1 MRAAQTEPQ
10 NTVPIIMPHEQP
22 YPLTPHSHTPPMAN
36 TPHPALLKRKIIHF
50 DMDCFYAAVEV
61 RDDPS
66 LKGKPVIVGGSPNSR
81 GVVCTASYEARKYGV
96 HSAMACA
103 HAKRLCPN
111 GIFLKP
117 DFTRYQAASQQIRGI
132 FKRFTKTIEPLSLD
146 EAYLD
151 VTAHPE
157 GLYAV
162 DIAKHIQ
169 QAIAQEVGLSGS
181 AGVAPNKLI
190 AKIASDYRKPQG
202 LTIVTPKRATDFM
215 QPLPLRKISG
225 IGPASEK
232 KLASLGL
239 HRCEDVWMHPL
250 ETLITLLGKRMGTW
264 LYWRSRG
271 IDERPVQ
278 VSRIRKSLGKE
289 DTFSQDTNDI
299 TLLKTRLKMLA
310 EQVSDRLKRQQLQ
323 GQTITLKIK
332 YDNFQQITRS
342 LTVSNPIN
350 QAEAILTASIALL
363 EKTEIHDRKVR
374 LLGITLSKLSTTQHP
389 VAAHNTHDTPPVEH
403 PTAMQKSLFA

>member
-1 MRAAQTEPQ
+1 MAMSHAQT
-10 NTVPIIMPHEQP
+10 
-22 YPLTPHSHTPPMAN
+22 HTPQYAPPN
-36 TPHPALLKRKIIHF
+36 TTNPHPALLKRKIIHF

-103 HAKRLCPN
+103 QAKRLCPE

-117 DFTRYQAASQQIRGI
+117 DFSRYQAASQHIREI

-151 VTAHPE
+151 VTENPQE
-157 GLYAV
+157 LYAV
-162 DIAKHIQ
+162 QIAKQIQ
-169 QAIAQEVGLSGS
+169 SAIAEEVGLSGS

-202 LTIVTPKRATDFM
+202 LTVVPPQRATDFM
-215 QPLPLRKISG
+215 QLMSLRKISG

-239 HRCEDVWMHPL
+239 YTCEDVWMHPL
-250 ETLITLLGKRMGTW
+250 ETLTAQLGRRMGTW
-264 LYWRSRG
+264 LYWRTRG

-289 DTFSQDTNDI
+289 DTFSQDTND
-299 TLLKTRLKMLA
+299 LA
-310 EQVSDRLKRQQLQ
+310 VLQIKLENLAKQVSERLARQQLQ
-323 GQTITLKIK
+323 GYTVTLKVK
-332 YDNFQQITRS
+332 YANFQQITRS
-342 LTVSNPIN
+342 TTLPNPIHTPTDIL
-350 QAEAILTASIALL
+350 QASLALL
-363 EKTEIHDRKVR
+363 QKTEATQRKVR
-374 LLGITLSKLSTTQHP
+374 LVGITLSKLSTTQ
-389 VAAHNTHDTPPVEH
+389 AIDATDTAL
-403 PTAMQKSLFA
+403 TA

>member
-1 MRAAQTEPQ
+1 MAMSHAQT
-10 NTVPIIMPHEQP
+10 
-22 YPLTPHSHTPPMAN
+22 HTPQYAPPNATN
-36 TPHPALLKRKIIHF
+36 PHPALLKRKIIHF

-103 HAKRLCPN
+103 QAKRLCPE

-117 DFTRYQAASQQIRGI
+117 DFSRYQAASQHIREI

-151 VTAHPE
+151 VTENPQE
-157 GLYAV
+157 LYAV
-162 DIAKHIQ
+162 QIAKQIQ
-169 QAIAQEVGLSGS
+169 SAIAEEVGLSGS

-202 LTIVTPKRATDFM
+202 LTVVPPQRATDFM
-215 QPLPLRKISG
+215 QLMSLRKISG

-232 KLASLGL
+232 KLATLGL
-239 HRCEDVWMHPL
+239 HTCEDVWMHPL
-250 ETLITLLGKRMGTW
+250 ETLTAQLGRRMGTW
-264 LYWRSRG
+264 LYWRTRG

-289 DTFSQDTNDI
+289 DTFSQDTND
-299 TLLKTRLKMLA
+299 LA
-310 EQVSDRLKRQQLQ
+310 VLQTKLENLAKQVSERLARQQLQ
-323 GQTITLKIK
+323 GYTVTLKVK
-332 YDNFQQITRS
+332 YANFQQITRS
-342 LTVSNPIN
+342 TTLPNPIHTPTD
-350 QAEAILTASIALL
+350 ILHASLALL
-363 EKTEIHDRKVR
+363 QKTEATQRKVR
-374 LLGITLSKLSTTQHP
+374 LVGITLSKLSTTQ
-389 VAAHNTHDTPPVEH
+389 AIDATDTAL
-403 PTAMQKSLFA
+403 TA